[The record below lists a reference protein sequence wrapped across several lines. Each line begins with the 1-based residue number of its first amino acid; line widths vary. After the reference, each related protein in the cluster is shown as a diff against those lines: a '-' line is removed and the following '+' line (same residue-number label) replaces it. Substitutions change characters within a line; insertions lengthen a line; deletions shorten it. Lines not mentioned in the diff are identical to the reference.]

1 MSFEVVLAENV
12 LLTAKIGLQ
21 IKHLREKKGIDQK
34 GFAFDCDISRTQLHH
49 IEKGKVNLRI
59 GTLLKIIFELDMS
72 ITEFFSFLEEES
84 ATSKKKK

>member
-12 LLTAKIGLQ
+12 LLIAKIGLQ
-21 IKHLREKKGIDQK
+21 IKHLRGKKGIDQK

-49 IEKGKVNLRI
+49 IEKGKVNIRI

-72 ITEFFSFLEEES
+72 ITEFFSVLEEES
-84 ATSKKKK
+84 ATLKKKK